1 MLLENVSK
9 RDLGAKHLK
18 KKNVALS
25 GIPLMLVARQ
35 ARTSLTKN
43 QHFRVKPVL
52 WAGKDA
58 EQNTEKQGCKIDVLR
73 WVQFRG
79 SK

>member
-1 MLLENVSK
+1 MSK
-9 RDLGAKHLK
+9 RDLGAKHL

-43 QHFRVKPVL
+43 HHFLVKPVL

-73 WVQFRG
+73 RIQFRG